1 MTRTNYNCC
10 KIILFLLCT
19 FLMGTNSQAETSREY
34 TCALE
39 KYVTINKNIMDWT
52 YVKGEKFSLSIKEN
66 VAFLNDDFFKNTQI
80 PAETLSVTVIPN
92 EVNTAFGSLGSK
104 IVLRLDGSTISF
116 IYQDKLD
123 EIHVVKAV
131 CIDNIVLDLLDKNKK

>member
-19 FLMGTNSQAETSREY
+19 FLMGANSQAETSREY

-66 VAFLNDDFFKNTQI
+66 VAFLNDNTLQRGRHFDLETRLVDFFPEKCRDSILAN
-80 PAETLSVTVIPN
+80 
-92 EVNTAFGSLGSK
+92 
-104 IVLRLDGSTISF
+104 DTISEMLNMSTN
-116 IYQDKLD
+116 LD
-123 EIHVVKAV
+123 NRLIFFS
-131 CIDNIVLDLLDKNKK
+131 LY